1 MVNRSFDFYFLN
13 MYDKMKADLGLY
25 GFHAIKPLY
34 KKKGHQIHHVGSIQI
49 INTLCQKSISILFN
63 IFQTVVTSTEC
74 EEALKSKAYKPI

>member
-34 KKKGHQIHHVGSIQI
+34 KKKGHQKIM
-49 INTLCQKSISILFN
+49 
-63 IFQTVVTSTEC
+63 
-74 EEALKSKAYKPI
+74 

>member
-49 INTLCQKSISILFN
+49 IKYFVRNQSQFS
-63 IFQTVVTSTEC
+63 STYFKQ
-74 EEALKSKAYKPI
+74 L

>member
-49 INTLCQKSISILFN
+49 IK
-63 IFQTVVTSTEC
+63 
-74 EEALKSKAYKPI
+74 